1 MGDRPA
7 ARASASK
14 PIRSSRWRRL
24 PVFAL
29 PVVLALTLS
38 SCAYFQGAIKARDA
52 GGPVPWWCTST
63 EDIPVT
69 DGPAAGNIDWYADIT
84 RLPSPGTTAC

>member
-69 DGPAAGNIDWYADIT
+69 DGPAAGNIDWYAGIT
-84 RLPSPGTTAC
+84 RLPSPGTTA